1 MEIKKLANNILN
13 FGINRFIEIV
23 GITISIIGVLLLV
36 SLLSYSPEDPN
47 FIFPENTNIKNILG
61 FRGSFISDLFFQ
73 SFGLIAL
80 LVPFSFIFS
89 GINIFLNKKIFII
102 IETLFYSIL
111 YSSFGSLFFSSFY
124 PNAFKLYINGNGG
137 FIGKYLELTFLS
149 SLINLNAQITYY
161 LLIFII
167 LIIFLIS
174 IQFKIN
180 HFNKLVKK
188 VLKFLFS
195 KKQKNYTNQNEII
208 NEFIPQDQIKDLIQE
223 DLPFIKIQPGSNNHK
238 LNFKLPLVELL
249 SVPSKKEREK
259 IRDEDYIDSDFLEKI
274 LLDFGVN
281 GNIKKVSHGPV
292 VTLNEFE
299 PAAGVKVSKIIN
311 LSDDIARN
319 TSSES
324 ARIATIPG
332 RSTIGIELPNSKREN
347 VYLSEILTNNDF
359 TKKDIRLPIALGKN
373 ISGIPVDW

>member
-195 KKQKNYTNQNEII
+195 KKQK
-208 NEFIPQDQIKDLIQE
+208 
-223 DLPFIKIQPGSNNHK
+223 K
-238 LNFKLPLVELL
+238 LYK
-249 SVPSKKEREK
+249 SK
-259 IRDEDYIDSDFLEKI
+259 
-274 LLDFGVN
+274 
-281 GNIKKVSHGPV
+281 
-292 VTLNEFE
+292 
-299 PAAGVKVSKIIN
+299 
-311 LSDDIARN
+311 
-319 TSSES
+319 
-324 ARIATIPG
+324 
-332 RSTIGIELPNSKREN
+332 
-347 VYLSEILTNNDF
+347 
-359 TKKDIRLPIALGKN
+359 
-373 ISGIPVDW
+373 